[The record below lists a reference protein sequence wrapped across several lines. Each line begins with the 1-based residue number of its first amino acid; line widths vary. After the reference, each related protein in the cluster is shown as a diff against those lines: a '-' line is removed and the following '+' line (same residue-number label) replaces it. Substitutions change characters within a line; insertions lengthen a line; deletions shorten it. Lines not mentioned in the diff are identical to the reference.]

1 LSGHPRP
8 HAPHLAEI
16 LQITF
21 LTTSLRRRGRREF
34 FCADT
39 SDRRQRF
46 PGAHAFML
54 FHFLKS
60 GLRFFNTFIIPEAS
74 DDSPRDS
81 QGRLPKKG

>member
-1 LSGHPRP
+1 LRERREYIHVGFC
-8 HAPHLAEI
+8 A
-16 LQITF
+16 
-21 LTTSLRRRGRREF
+21 TSLSRKS
-34 FCADT
+34 DT

-74 DDSPRDS
+74 
-81 QGRLPKKG
+81 GRG